1 MSLDPTTLWL
11 LGDGPEPG
19 EEAVAAFTD
28 ADVPSELSERTLAA
42 ALTLFDEANA
52 SPMRSRFQL
61 HRGGRIRRLI
71 TGGGVVA
78 ALAAAV
84 LLSLPGPQQQG
95 DLDGM
100 IQRGL
105 GGDMPALNLRM
116 AVRTASG
123 VDRLRADR
131 TYGSGD
137 VFYFRYEAAADG
149 WLHLIHATDG
159 GIEVLESQPVTRGHA
174 DLARGGEPL
183 AWTVDDSDP
192 DQAVFALVRTAVSV
206 PATEL
211 SQALAGALASDA
223 PLAPSTLCLAASALA
238 LSCDAQAVRVQR

>member
-28 ADVPSELSERTLAA
+28 ADVPPELAERTLAA
-42 ALTLFDEANA
+42 ARALFDEADA
-52 SPMRSRFQL
+52 SPMRSQLQL
-61 HRGGRIRRLI
+61 HRGGRVRRLI
-71 TGGGVVA
+71 AGGGVVA

-84 LLSLPGPQQQG
+84 LLTLPAPQHQG
-95 DLDGM
+95 DLDRM
-100 IQRGL
+100 TQRGL
-105 GGDMPALNLRM
+105 GGDMPALDLRM

-131 TYGSGD
+131 TYGAGD
-137 VFYFRYEAAADG
+137 VFYFRYQAAADG

-174 DLARGGEPL
+174 DLTRGGEPL

-206 PATEL
+206 PASEL
-211 SQALAGALASDA
+211 SLALTGALASDA
-223 PLAPSTLCLAASALA
+223 PVEPSTLCRAATALE